1 MLGAV
6 LTPATGPDA
15 TPLVAIVVEGYHGDR
30 LADDERVARKLDAI
44 HERLMEGPELIILAG
59 SFCFFGMFFVAFL
72 KLFPVI
78 AIAEVKELVIH
89 DRAHSH
95 GGAH

>member
-1 MLGAV
+1 MWFERYVIIISGLAREFEPAGWG
-6 LTPATGPDA
+6 LYTPS
-15 TPLVAIVVEGYHGDR
+15 L
-30 LADDERVARKLDAI
+30 
-44 HERLMEGPELIILAG
+44 PELTILAG

-89 DRAHSH
+89 ERAHGH